1 MCRTPPAQLC
11 PPTREGN
18 RAEVLA
24 FKSTQ
29 YTHPAPAHDTVGDL
43 IQPSAYCRS
52 FQDAIVEL
60 HFTMSR
66 GGTARDSVRGER
78 DGFLYISEQ
87 TTARDCVRFICHP
100 PSEVLA
106 TCVGTARVALNP
118 LLFERDFYKNARN
131 ATYHILRPL
140 SLKWPS
146 RASGIFKVAH
156 PGIHSVHVL
165 YATEHAFVTA
175 LWASTAVPI
184 SESAPASILLLAP
197 QEIGDSPWF
206 LIKSPFVH
214 LGRSL
219 RPNPDERA
227 RGAHPLGWDDD
238 VAMYW
243 CFKYVTS
250 CVAYRVRPSKY
261 AYDEAT
267 LLDDF
272 LQCKIPGQVPAG
284 MPAPGPVEVATN
296 TDREE
301 AA

>member
-1 MCRTPPAQLC
+1 MDSNSASAT
-11 PPTREGN
+11 G
-18 RAEVLA
+18 
-24 FKSTQ
+24 
-29 YTHPAPAHDTVGDL
+29 L
-43 IQPSAYCRS
+43 I
-52 FQDAIVEL
+52 
-60 HFTMSR
+60 
-66 GGTARDSVRGER
+66 
-78 DGFLYISEQ
+78 
-87 TTARDCVRFICHP
+87 
-100 PSEVLA
+100 
-106 TCVGTARVALNP
+106 LN
-118 LLFERDFYKNARN
+118 
-131 ATYHILRPL
+131 L
-140 SLKWPS
+140 S
-146 RASGIFKVAH
+146 G
-156 PGIHSVHVL
+156 VHVL

-238 VAMYW
+238 GNTVTFCVEYQAFRISFANSAMYW

>member
-1 MCRTPPAQLC
+1 MWIQALAVMCRTPPAQLC

-29 YTHPAPAHDTVGDL
+29 YTPPAPAHDTVGGL
-43 IQPSAYCRS
+43 IQPSAFCRS

-66 GGTARDSVRGER
+66 GGSARDS
-78 DGFLYISEQ
+78 
-87 TTARDCVRFICHP
+87 RFICHL
-100 PSEVLA
+100 PSKVLA
-106 TCVGTARVALNP
+106 TCVGTARVALSA

-243 CFKYVTS
+243 CFKYMTS